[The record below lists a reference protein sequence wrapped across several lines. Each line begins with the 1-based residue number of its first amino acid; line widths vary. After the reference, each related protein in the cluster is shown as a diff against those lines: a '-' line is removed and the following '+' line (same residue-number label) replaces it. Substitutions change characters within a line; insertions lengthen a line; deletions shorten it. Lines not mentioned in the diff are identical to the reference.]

1 MHRLHAARR
10 LFSSAAAAAAAA
22 VPGATRQART
32 PPSAAILTAA
42 GALPFVWF
50 AAQHSPDAAAV
61 PRGDVL
67 LARAEAAVGAPA
79 RALSAVLR
87 AGDQAGVRRAFVG
100 YGAVILSF
108 LGAVHWGATRAAA
121 PPRPALR
128 YAYAVAPA
136 LLAWAALRAQDAPA
150 AAPGGERDR
159 LPHVMLAAG
168 FFAAYAYDE
177 LAATR
182 ARTLPH
188 WYTFIRTPATLVVV
202 ASCLGAAKLAA
213 PEDLRRRG
221 DAA

>member
-1 MHRLHAARR
+1 M
-10 LFSSAAAAAAAA
+10 
-22 VPGATRQART
+22 G
-32 PPSAAILTAA
+32 
-42 GALPFVWF
+42 
-50 AAQHSPDAAAV
+50 
-61 PRGDVL
+61 
-67 LARAEAAVGAPA
+67 
-79 RALSAVLR
+79 
-87 AGDQAGVRRAFVG
+87 
-100 YGAVILSF
+100 
-108 LGAVHWGATRAAA
+108 AA

-136 LLAWAALRAQDAPA
+136 LLGWAALRAQDAPA

-177 LAATR
+177 FAATR